1 MMFRQWQDMA
11 LFALVAE
18 CGSVTQAAQ
27 KAGMAKSSLSLRI
40 SQLEQQL
47 GLRLL
52 NRTTRKI
59 SLTFA
64 GERYLIHCQEM
75 MQASER
81 ADQTIQRLRDNPS
94 GRLRVT
100 SPAGFGTTLLARLT
114 SEFQQQF
121 PAVSL
126 EIAISDTLVDLV
138 EEGFDVAFRTG
149 KPQDS
154 SLVGRPLGVTPRY
167 LVAAP
172 EYLARHPALV
182 HPQQLQAHRCITHR
196 AWTEWLLQ
204 RGSDYYR
211 WLLPLS
217 HTTDNL
223 LYARACAMAGAGIT
237 LLPAFLLENVTLPQP
252 LVRVLPEWQPEPNE
266 LYLVYP
272 SRKLNSPALACFI
285 EFVLQHEA
293 LSKYVTSMAFP
304 S

>member
-1 MMFRQWQDMA
+1 MFKQWQDMA

-18 CGSVTQAAQ
+18 CGSVTQAAE

-81 ADQTIQRLRDNPS
+81 ADLTIQRLRDNPS

-100 SPAGFGTTLLARLT
+100 SPAGFGATLLARLT
-114 SEFQQQF
+114 TEFQQRF

-126 EIAISDTLVDLV
+126 EIAISDTVLDLVD
-138 EEGFDVAFRTG
+138 EGFDVAFRTG
-149 KPQDS
+149 KPHDS
-154 SLVGRPLGVTPRY
+154 SLIGRPLGVTPRY
-167 LVAAP
+167 LVASP
-172 EYLARHPALV
+172 DYLAQHPTLT
-182 HPQQLQAHRCITHR
+182 HPQQLQSHRCIAHR
-196 AWTEWLLQ
+196 AWTEWLLR
-204 RGSDYYR
+204 RGSEDYR
-211 WLLPLS
+211 WLLPLA

-223 LYARACAMAGAGIT
+223 LYARECAMAGAGIT
-237 LLPAFLLENVTLPQP
+237 LLPAFLLDNVTLPSP
-252 LVRVLPEWQPEPNE
+252 LEQVLPEWRAEPNE

-272 SRKLNSPALACFI
+272 SRKLNSPALAGFI
-285 EFVLQHEA
+285 DFVLQHDA
-293 LSKYVTSMAFP
+293 LVNYVVPTPYST
-304 S
+304 

>member
-1 MMFRQWQDMA
+1 MFKPPMFRQWQDMA

-18 CGSVTQAAQ
+18 CGSVTQAAL

-81 ADQTIQRLRDNPS
+81 ADLAIQHLRDNPS
-94 GRLRVT
+94 GRLRIT
-100 SPAGFGTTLLARLT
+100 SPAGFGATLLVRLT
-114 SEFQQQF
+114 TEFQRRF

-138 EEGFDVAFRTG
+138 DEGFDVAFRTG

-154 SLVGRPLGVTPRY
+154 SLIGRPLGRDTALPGG
-167 LVAAP
+167 LSALSGAPSCAGPSAAASVSSM
-172 EYLARHPALV
+172 Y
-182 HPQQLQAHRCITHR
+182 C
-196 AWTEWLLQ
+196 
-204 RGSDYYR
+204 
-211 WLLPLS
+211 
-217 HTTDNL
+217 
-223 LYARACAMAGAGIT
+223 
-237 LLPAFLLENVTLPQP
+237 
-252 LVRVLPEWQPEPNE
+252 
-266 LYLVYP
+266 P
-272 SRKLNSPALACFI
+272 SRLGGVVIATR
-285 EFVLQHEA
+285 Q
-293 LSKYVTSMAFP
+293 
-304 S
+304 